1 MEIWH
6 IWAIVAVLLI
16 IGEILTS
23 GFALICFAVGSV
35 GGAIAAAASASL
47 EWQLGI
53 FAICTFIAFLAVR
66 PILKKLTS
74 KDEIVT
80 NADALIGRTAKV
92 TECIEVGGTGRVALD
107 GDYWQAVSNETTD
120 IAEGERVEVVAR
132 ESIILTV
139 KRK

>member
-1 MEIWH
+1 METWH
-6 IWAIVAVLLI
+6 IWAIVAILFI
-16 IGEILTS
+16 IGEIFTS

-35 GGAIAAAASASL
+35 GGAIAASAGAIL
-47 EWQLGI
+47 EWQLGV
-53 FAICTFIAFLAVR
+53 FAICTFVAFLAVR
-66 PILKKLTS
+66 PLLKKLSS
-74 KDEIVT
+74 KDAVAT

-107 GDYWQAVSNETTD
+107 GDYWQAVSNESTD
-120 IAEGERVEVVAR
+120 IVEGERVEIVSR